1 MKMVA
6 LGELCEVVIGR
17 TPARANQG
25 FWGVGEPWV
34 AIKDLNQGR
43 LVTHTKEQITPEA
56 ASACKRVEPGTVL
69 LSFKLSI
76 GKVAIAGM
84 PLFTNEAIA
93 ALPVLQSERL
103 DEGYLLR
110 ALEAMD
116 LSGDSNRAA
125 MGATLNKAALERI
138 PVPLPPLDEQRR
150 IAAILDHADAL
161 RAKRR
166 QVLAHL
172 DTLPQAIFHK
182 MFAGGP
188 WERVPLQEV
197 SDGPGQYGASVSSTS
212 HRPELPRYV
221 RITDIDDSGSLNAD
235 ARSPAGPPEGWER
248 HGLHDGDFLFA
259 RSGATVGKAYR
270 YRDEDGP
277 CVYAGYL
284 IRFRLRSDLIKPD
297 FLMGFTRTEEYANWV
312 AARQNVVAQPNINA
326 KQYGQELLVPIPDPA
341 HQEEYVNQAERVR
354 QQAAKVKRAA
364 IRDDDLFASLQS
376 RAFRGEL

>member
-1 MKMVA
+1 MRTVA
-6 LGELCEVVIGR
+6 LLDAVEDVSRG
-17 TPARANQG
+17 N
-25 FWGVGEPWV
+25 
-34 AIKDLNQGR
+34 IKIPQSEFQDSG
-43 LVTHTKEQITPEA
+43 
-56 ASACKRVEPGTVL
+56 
-69 LSFKLSI
+69 
-76 GKVAIAGM
+76 
-84 PLFTNEAIA
+84 
-93 ALPVLQSERL
+93 ALPVVDQGQSL
-103 DEGYLLR
+103 IAGYTDETSAAVSAGPAVIVFGDHTR
-110 ALEAMD
+110 ALKFVD
-116 LSGDSNRAA
+116 FPFA
-125 MGATLNKAALERI
+125 MGADGVKILRVRGGFEPRYVFHALRSQPI
-138 PVPLPPLDEQRR
+138 PSAGYSRHFKFLKELRVPQPPLDEQRR
-150 IAAILDHADAL
+150 IAAILDHADSL

-166 QVLAHL
+166 QVLTHL
-172 DTLPQAIFHK
+172 DALPKGIFHK

-197 SDGPGQYGASVSSTS
+197 SDGPGQYGASVASTS

-235 ARSPAGPPEGWER
+235 VRSPAGPPEGWER
-248 HGLHDGDFLFA
+248 HGLYDGDFLFA

-326 KQYGQELLVPIPDPA
+326 KQYGQELLVPVPDPA

-354 QQAAKVKRAA
+354 KQVAKVKRAA

>member
-1 MKMVA
+1 MKTAA
-6 LGELCEVVIGR
+6 LGDIATIDRRTVDPTALPPDTPYIGLEHIER
-17 TPARANQG
+17 GGRI
-25 FWGVGEPWV
+25 VGGDTV
-34 AIKDLNQGR
+34 AGAGLAS
-43 LVTHTKEQITPEA
+43 TKFLFTQEH
-56 ASACKRVEPGTVL
+56 VL
-69 LSFKLSI
+69 FGKLRPNL
-76 GKVAIAGM
+76 GKVARPTHDGVCSTDI
-84 PLFTNEAIA
+84 
-93 ALPVLQSERL
+93 LPVRPGPDLDRSYLAHFLSQPTMIDLAASRATGANLPRL
-103 DEGYLLR
+103 SPASL
-110 ALEAMD
+110 
-116 LSGDSNRAA
+116 AA
-125 MGATLNKAALERI
+125 FQI
-138 PVPLPPLDEQRR
+138 PLPSFDEQRR

-172 DTLPQAIFHK
+172 DALPKAIFHK

-221 RITDIDDSGSLNAD
+221 RITDIDDSGRLNAD
-235 ARSPAGPPEGWER
+235 VRSPAGPPEGWER

-259 RSGATVGKAYR
+259 RSGATVGKVYR

-326 KQYGQELLVPIPDPA
+326 KQYGQELLVPVPDPA

-354 QQAAKVKRAA
+354 KQVAKVKRAA
-364 IRDDDLFASLQS
+364 IRDDELFASLQS